1 MIGGIYEIV
10 CAANGKRYIGSAARF
25 RDRWAT
31 HRCDLNKNRHHSQI
45 LQRAWN
51 KHGANAFSFRAIII
65 CGTAMLLEF
74 EQKCLDAFVP
84 EYNVSRVA
92 GSPLGVKHSA
102 ETRAKVSAAMK
113 GRTFKPST
121 IALLKERATG
131 RQHTAT
137 ARLKMSASQRLRAR
151 PTMRTRGTVSL
162 CHRLRATRARA
173 ASTSSSSK
181 CGRRVCRPT
190 RAR

>member
-1 MIGGIYEIV
+1 
-10 CAANGKRYIGSAARF
+10 
-25 RDRWAT
+25 
-31 HRCDLNKNRHHSQI
+31 
-45 LQRAWN
+45 
-51 KHGANAFSFRAIII
+51 
-65 CGTAMLLEF
+65 MLLEF

-151 PTMRTRGTVSL
+151 PSEETRAKQSAAGMGNTHL
-162 CHRLRATRARA
+162 LGHKHTPETRARIA
-173 ASTSSSSK
+173 AANIGRKASAETIEKIRAFHTGRKRSK
-181 CGRRVCRPT
+181 ETRDKIRHVWEMRRAQT
-190 RAR
+190 A